1 MTGLPSVPMR
11 DGIKKSHSIKFGGY
25 NHTLGAGDGE
35 IYDMINMTSDYYP
48 LLAPR
53 RARWQ
58 IATLTKPNGMY
69 CHDGIYYVDGTS
81 FCKVGVTNPLGT
93 VTDSQKKMISLGNY
107 IVILPDKKYY
117 YVGTTFPA
125 RLNNQEFGSLEATAT
140 SISCSIQ
147 DGTIYDEAAVA
158 NTIYCNASGHSWL
171 NYFAPG
177 DAIEISGASD
187 TNNNKTIVVR
197 EVTATDLRFYENSFA
212 LTTNWKYTVT
222 DKLKKGTYYFTIE
235 GHKRNFTTTTDYTN
249 SSTEPTVSNE
259 LVWDSTNSTLSMIV
273 TTGGTPATTTLNVAD
288 GIAGDKLTFTSYSVP
303 KSETLTLK
311 RTVPD
316 MDYIC
321 ENENRLWGCKDDTIY
336 ASKLGDPFNWQV
348 YETAAD
354 ASYAVDVGSAG
365 RFTGC
370 CSYLGYPVFFKE
382 EQIYKVYGDN
392 PANYQVMPSASL
404 GIEEGS
410 WNSPAIAGEILFY
423 LARSGVVAYTGGIPQ
438 NVAAPFG
445 TDRYKNAVGGSDG
458 VKYYVSMQDTS
469 DGWHL
474 FVFDTRSNMW
484 HREDSL
490 HVIDFG
496 WDGEL
501 YFLDSAGKIWLNGNC
516 RTHPDTGCEADSEHP
531 LESMAMFSDFV
542 DLHPKAPAYG
552 ANRKGTAKIQIRLG
566 LGANAEVTV
575 KMLFDGDGEETDEDW
590 VTVKTLTNVSHTKRS
605 YYLPIVPRRSDHYR
619 VKLEGKGM
627 WWLYSLVREDYQ
639 GSELLWR
646 S

>member
-1 MTGLPSVPMR
+1 MTGLPAVPMR

-35 IYDMINMTSDYYP
+35 IYDMVNMTSDYYP

-117 YVGTTFPA
+117 YVGETLPEK
-125 RLNNQEFGSLEATAT
+125 LNNNAFGSLEATVSVT
-140 SISCSIQ
+140 CSIK

-158 NTIYCNASGHSWL
+158 NTIYCNAQDHDWTD
-171 NYFAPG
+171 YFAPG
-177 DAIEISGASD
+177 DAIEISGA
-187 TNNNKTIVVR
+187 TTANNNKTIVVR
-197 EVTATDLRFYENSFA
+197 EVTATDLRFYENSFT
-212 LTTNWKYTVT
+212 LTTNWKYEIT
-222 DKLKKGTYYFTIE
+222 DTLKAGTYYFTVE
-235 GHKRNFTTTTDYTN
+235 GKKRNFTTTAAL
-249 SSTEPTVSNE
+249 SSGTTLTWNG
-259 LVWDSTNSTLSMIV
+259 TTLSD
-273 TTGGTPATTTLNVAD
+273 GTNTLTVYD
-288 GIAGDKLTFTSYSVP
+288 GISGDKLTFTSYSVADTNQ
-303 KSETLTLK
+303 SLTLK
-311 RTVPD
+311 RSMPD
-316 MDYIC
+316 LDYIC

-336 ASKLGDPFNWQV
+336 ASKLGDPFNWEV

-392 PANYQVMPSASL
+392 PSNYQVMPSASL

-438 NVAAPFG
+438 NVAAVFG

-458 VKYYVSMQDTS
+458 VKYYISMQDTS
-469 DGWHL
+469 NGWHL

-516 RTHPDTGCEADSEHP
+516 RTHPETGCEADSEHP

-542 DLHPKAPAYG
+542 DLHPKSPAYG

-575 KMLFDGDGEETDEDW
+575 KMLFDGDGEETDDDW
-590 VTVKTLTNVSHTKRS
+590 LTVKTLTNVSHTKRS

-619 VKLEGKGM
+619 IKLEGKGM